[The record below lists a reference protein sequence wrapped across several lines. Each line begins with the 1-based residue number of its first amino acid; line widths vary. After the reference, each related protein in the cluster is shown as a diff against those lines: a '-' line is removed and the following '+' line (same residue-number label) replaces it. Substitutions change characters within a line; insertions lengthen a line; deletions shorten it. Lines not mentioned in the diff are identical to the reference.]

1 MKTEPDLRGLL
12 ELAGQAFEPPAD
24 GPDRVLAQI
33 RQQEQA
39 GQSEQATASPGGR
52 HVRWARAR
60 PALMAL
66 AGVSVIGAL
75 VVGLHAGL
83 AGHSSSSG
91 SASSASR
98 AMSGTA
104 PLPAAVPV
112 PSAGGSAN
120 GTVGG
125 KPVRSSPVPG
135 QQARVVQTAQVALQ
149 VPAGKVP
156 ATLDRLASIATGLGG
171 YVGQSRLDEGV
182 GPAAGTITL
191 RVPVAAYPAA
201 SAQARA
207 VGHVSGSSSQAQDVT
222 AQYVDLGARISALQQ
237 TRATYLTLLSKA
249 SSIGDTLSVQQ
260 QIQDVQTRIEQLQG
274 QQRLLADTSDL
285 ATIAVTVTEPGAAPP
300 PAPRPRSGF
309 GAAFHHAISG
319 FATGLQAIIAIS
331 GPVLLVL
338 LVLALGA
345 LLGRAGYRLVQRRL
359 L

>member
-1 MKTEPDLRGLL
+1 M
-12 ELAGQAFEPPAD
+12 
-24 GPDRVLAQI
+24 
-33 RQQEQA
+33 
-39 GQSEQATASPGGR
+39 
-52 HVRWARAR
+52 
-60 PALMAL
+60 
-66 AGVSVIGAL
+66 
-75 VVGLHAGL
+75 
-83 AGHSSSSG
+83 
-91 SASSASR
+91 
-98 AMSGTA
+98 
-104 PLPAAVPV
+104 
-112 PSAGGSAN
+112 
-120 GTVGG
+120 
-125 KPVRSSPVPG
+125 
-135 QQARVVQTAQVALQ
+135 VQTAQVALQ
-149 VPAGKVP
+149 VPPGKVP
-156 ATLDRLASIATGLGG
+156 AALDRLASIATGLGG

-345 LLGRAGYRLVQRRL
+345 LLGRAGCRLVQRRL